1 MDAMIKPEARLPIWL
16 WGVALGGAGFIA
28 GFFGPIALNPE
39 ANQGPLLGIFITGP
53 GGLLGGFVL
62 GAIFRFLPV
71 KNVTRLQALAAACVV
86 LSVGTLYF
94 CLPEPA
100 VRAYVIDAQVE
111 GCASPT
117 RSFDAALANW
127 EEAVART
134 TWYTPPA
141 DWKTTARRNVERD
154 SGVVLTMHIARRATI
169 YQHRKPW
176 NDGLITAGPW
186 VALDGSERYYASDEG
201 SSCAG
206 YLARARDLYTP
217 FSNSSS
223 SPNEPAR
230 VWPPTETTGFLG
242 LMELGPVPAEY
253 RQLLN

>member
-1 MDAMIKPEARLPIWL
+1 MDAADSDSRLPIWL
-16 WGVALGGAGFIA
+16 WGIALGGVGFIA

-39 ANQGPLLGIFITGP
+39 ANQGPLVGILITGP
-53 GGLLGGFVL
+53 GGLLGGFLL

-71 KNVTRLQALAAACVV
+71 KDVTRLQALASACVI

-100 VRAYVIDAQVE
+100 VRAYVIDAEVE

-117 RSFDAALANW
+117 RSFDAALAEW

-134 TWYTPPA
+134 TWYTPPV
-141 DWKTTARRNVERD
+141 DWRDTARRNVEGDR
-154 SGVVLTMHIARRATI
+154 GVVLTMHVARRATI
-169 YQHRKPW
+169 YEHRKPW
-176 NDGLITAGPW
+176 NDGLKTAGPW
-186 VALDGSERYYASDEG
+186 VALDSSERYYVSDSG
-201 SSCAG
+201 SSCAA

-217 FSNSSS
+217 FTDSSS

-230 VWPPTETTGFLG
+230 VWPPTHTTGFLSV
-242 LMELGPVPAEY
+242 MELGPVPEEY
-253 RQLLN
+253 RPLLN